1 MPELPLRRLQTL
13 YLAHNELASIPPEM
27 ASNLT
32 SLHYLDLSANDLTVV
47 PLITHTLPEL
57 KTFNLAD
64 NPITAVTNTSFLG
77 IADSLEELD
86 IRRLSLLT
94 FEVSFLHRK
103 NLNTIVKLNYKIKIL
118 YFFSIEIKFNRA
130 EHFVKLRNF
139 VSYI

>member
-13 YLAHNELASIPPEM
+13 YLAHNELASIPAEM

-64 NPITAVTNTSFLG
+64 NPITAVSNTSFLG

-86 IRRLSLLT
+86 IRRLSLTT
-94 FEVSFLHRK
+94 FEASLTPQKFQV
-103 NLNTIVKLNYKIKIL
+103 YKIIVNRGLYNFSMISLFHVRWPIL
-118 YFFSIEIKFNRA
+118 SIKDVFIK
-130 EHFVKLRNF
+130 LL
-139 VSYI
+139 

>member
-1 MPELPLRRLQTL
+1 MKRIFIYFLKVPELPLRRLQTL

-94 FEVSFLHRK
+94 FEVNFLRRK
-103 NLNTIVKLNYKIKIL
+103 NLNM
-118 YFFSIEIKFNRA
+118 IE
-130 EHFVKLRNF
+130 L
-139 VSYI
+139 

>member
-1 MPELPLRRLQTL
+1 MPLRRLQTL

-118 YFFSIEIKFNRA
+118 YFFPIEIKFNRA

>member
-13 YLAHNELASIPPEM
+13 YLAHNELASIPAEM

-57 KTFNLAD
+57 KTFNIAD
-64 NPITAVTNTSFLG
+64 NPITAVSNTSFLG

-86 IRRLSLLT
+86 IRRLSLMT
-94 FEVSFLHRK
+94 FEVSFR
-103 NLNTIVKLNYKIKIL
+103 
-118 YFFSIEIKFNRA
+118 
-130 EHFVKLRNF
+130 LRNKISRQ
-139 VSYI
+139 SYQKSYR

>member
-47 PLITHTLPEL
+47 PLITHTLSEL

-94 FEVSFLHRK
+94 FEVSFLHQK
-103 NLNTIVKLNYKIKIL
+103 NLNTI
-118 YFFSIEIKFNRA
+118 E
-130 EHFVKLRNF
+130 
-139 VSYI
+139 